1 METKCRTGEQWVSDI
16 YEKYCPRVIKEEI
29 GKERMMSRMMVVVEK
44 LINKYRENITK
55 AKNCYIEKEVPLSEE
70 EDTLIKIMFD
80 LHDFDYEKLVKKFTC
95 GEELPDEL
103 NYSYYDDDVD
113 ARGKMRIVNHMHIG
127 TLLYDE
133 LRDYIY
139 KLHHCLV
146 ITDII
151 LRLGYDVSPATDDAI
166 YDSIHI
172 SFLTFMQNEV

>member
-1 METKCRTGEQWVSDI
+1 MN
-16 YEKYCPRVIKEEI
+16 
-29 GKERMMSRMMVVVEK
+29 RMMVVVEK
-44 LINKYRENITK
+44 LVWFTWFWLWEIRQKITC
-55 AKNCYIEKEVPLSEE
+55 NQ
-70 EDTLIKIMFD
+70 
-80 LHDFDYEKLVKKFTC
+80 
-95 GEELPDEL
+95 ELPDEL
-103 NYSYYDDDVD
+103 NYSYYDVD

-151 LRLGYDVSPATDDAI
+151 LRLGYDVSPGIDDTI

-172 SFLTFMQNEV
+172 SFLTFMQNEVWLLEKSEFCYK